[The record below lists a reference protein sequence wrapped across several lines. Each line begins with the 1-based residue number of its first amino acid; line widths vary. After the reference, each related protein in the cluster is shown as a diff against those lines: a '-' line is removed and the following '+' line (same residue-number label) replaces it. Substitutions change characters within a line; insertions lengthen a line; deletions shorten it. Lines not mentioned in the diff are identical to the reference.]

1 MDPRIA
7 EIAELQRL
15 WDEESD
21 EFESRRRVSK
31 WGERIKER
39 VVDLI
44 STENADA
51 IEDGLV
57 FLEQNPRFFRT
68 GYFKGKVATRMK
80 SVAFSSSQLD
90 RIRKVI
96 FDAIQSD
103 VVGPEF
109 ADYARLFPYVGTRE
123 MAGKIEEYCHNASGW
138 QRGRCERLL
147 RHWRQCQTARGE

>member
-15 WDEESD
+15 WDEDSD

-68 GYFKGKVATRMK
+68 GYFTGESHEGLLKSSGKTCDNSFE
-80 SVAFSSSQLD
+80 SVSIPSTDLS
-90 RIRKVI
+90 
-96 FDAIQSD
+96 
-103 VVGPEF
+103 F
-109 ADYARLFPYVGTRE
+109 AP
-123 MAGKIEEYCHNASGW
+123 
-138 QRGRCERLL
+138 
-147 RHWRQCQTARGE
+147 